1 MNLDD
6 FRCMRQGK
14 QLFILQEKE
23 AHKLAPVEIYNHSG
37 KKERVLLLLHGFSS
51 SPAVFREMLSAF
63 SGYDAIIVP
72 VLPGHGVSFNAFAAS
87 KASQWLDHVE
97 AICVTLQKE
106 FTHLDV
112 LGLSLG
118 GILACHISARFKLN
132 HLYLLA
138 PALDLHLAIPNA
150 IKLARCLDWLG
161 FRKLRS
167 LAGNIYTSHFCEI
180 AYRQLPLTTIIEIL
194 SLINEFQFILPTCT
208 TDLFLGRFDE
218 VVASEHVALRFANQS
233 NTCIHWLEE
242 SAHVLP
248 LDGDIQYI
256 TDCVRE
262 NLQEKGKSRVTSK
275 PADIPRE

>member
-6 FRCMRQGK
+6 FRCMRRGK
-14 QLFILQEKE
+14 QLFMLQEGE
-23 AHKLAPVEIYNHSG
+23 AHKLAPVEIRNQNS
-37 KKERVLLLLHGFSS
+37 KKERALLLLHGFSS
-51 SPAVFREMLSAF
+51 SPAVFREVLSAF

-72 VLPGHGVSFNAFAAS
+72 VLPGHGVSLNAFASSRAS
-87 KASQWLDHVE
+87 EWLDYVE
-97 AICVTLQKE
+97 AICSGLHEE

-118 GILACHISARFKLN
+118 GILACHLSARFKLN

-138 PALDLHLAIPNA
+138 PALNLHLALPNT

-167 LAGNIYTSHFCEI
+167 LAGNLYTSRFCEI

-194 SLINEFQFILPTCT
+194 SLINEFQFIPPTCP
-208 TDLFLGRFDE
+208 TDLFLGRHDE

-233 NTCIHWLEE
+233 TTRIHWLDE

-248 LDGDIQYI
+248 LDGDIKYI
-256 TDCVRE
+256 TDCVKE
-262 NLQEKGKSRVTSK
+262 NL
-275 PADIPRE
+275 